1 MTKAEA
7 EIWCK
12 DYMNQSPGY
21 VACEQVPNVDHERA
35 IEICVLDIMVK
46 NCTVEFYRCYFIRK
60 TRKTVYDVVNVMFSD
75 VKNST
80 QILQ

>member
-35 IEICVLDIMVK
+35 IEICVLDILVK
-46 NCTVEFYRCYFIRK
+46 NGIFELYRWYFIRK
-60 TRKTVYDVVNVMFSD
+60 TNKTVYDVVNVRISD
-75 VKNST
+75 V
-80 QILQ
+80 